1 MANDVA
7 HEVIDAVAANAANDF
22 AARASTWDDSPV
34 KIACARA
41 VAEAMT
47 AQLPPSALT
56 NALEYGCGTGLLSFA
71 LRPGLDRVTLA
82 DNSRGM
88 LAVLGEKIAAQRI
101 DNMQPLLLDL
111 AADPLPPQ
119 RYSAVYAQLT
129 LHHVADVERLLHG
142 FFALLETPGYVC
154 IADLDSE
161 DGSFH
166 GEGFAGHCG
175 FDRNVL
181 QRQAER
187 AGFRNVCFTTAYC
200 IEKPESPGQTQFPIF
215 LMVGEKR

>member
-1 MANDVA
+1 MSNDVA
-7 HEVIDAVAANAANDF
+7 HEANEFDT
-22 AARASTWDDSPV
+22 RASTWDDNPV

-41 VAEAMT
+41 VAHAMS

-71 LRPGLDRVTLA
+71 LRPALGRVTLA
-82 DNSRGM
+82 DSSRGM

-101 DNMQPLLLDL
+101 DNMQPLRLDL
-111 AADPLPPQ
+111 AVDPLPAQ
-119 RYSAVYAQLT
+119 RFSTVYAQLT
-129 LHHVADVERLLHG
+129 LHHVADVERLLHD

-175 FDRNVL
+175 FDRHEL
-181 QRQAER
+181 QRQTER
-187 AGFRNVCFTTAYC
+187 AGFGAVRFTTAYC
-200 IEKPESPGQTQFPIF
+200 IEKPDSSGQTQFPVF